1 MMDRKE
7 YKLLVE
13 GWRGFLNENS
23 GERPVP
29 SSEEELLSLAMTS
42 QKQKGP
48 MGLHVTFGFAKGG
61 KPFWSNKLTC
71 SELKGP
77 EVSGLSGK
85 LVKHSVYGY
94 VGIDLSKESVNNL
107 QDAYKKY
114 LPEDCGQLVI
124 HPTGENYELPH
135 HVTFGMGSLSKLSLK
150 DESGKNVKYDVSS
163 FDGKEFTFSAVG
175 LCCEEVEGVNIC
187 AIKIKV

>member
-42 QKQKGP
+42 QLQNGP
-48 MGLHVTFGFAKGG
+48 MGLHVTFGVAEGG

-71 SELKGP
+71 SELKGG
-77 EVSGLSGK
+77 EVSGLKGK
-85 LVKHSVYGY
+85 LVKSQFGY
-94 VGIDLSKESVNNL
+94 VGIDLSPDSVKKLKE
-107 QDAYKKY
+107 AYNDH
-114 LPEDCGQLVI
+114 LPEDCKQDVSD
-124 HPTGENYELPH
+124 TGLKYDLPH

-150 DESGKNVKYDVSS
+150 DESGKKIKYDLSS
-163 FDGKEFTFSAVG
+163 FDGKEFTFSAEG
-175 LCCEEVEGVNIC
+175 FCCEKVEGVNIC
-187 AIKIKV
+187 AVKIKV